1 MMDLLLVF
9 VLLNKAMMYFVW
21 SIFFIWLVVL
31 SWIVYKVRKHYY
43 NLITRTKKERIDG
56 ILDELLLTDKNIK
69 TDLEEVKKQVK
80 EEMRLSQLHL
90 QKIGLVR
97 FNPFERVGG
106 EQSFVVSLLD
116 KENNGIIINFI
127 YTREGLRVYTKRV
140 RKGKGEE
147 YELSEEERKAILKS
161 S

>member
-1 MMDLLLVF
+1 
-9 VLLNKAMMYFVW
+9 MMYFVW
-21 SIFFIWLVVL
+21 GLFFIWLVIL
-31 SWIVYKVRKHYY
+31 SWIVFKIRKHYY

-56 ILDELLLTDKNIK
+56 ILDELLQTDNKII

-80 EEMRLSQLHL
+80 EQIKLSQLHL

-106 EQSFVVSLLD
+106 EQSFVVALLD
-116 KENNGIIINFI
+116 KENDGIIINFI

-140 RKGKGEE
+140 KKGKGEE
-147 YELSEEERKAILKS
+147 YELSEEEKKAIEKS
-161 S
+161 L

>member
-1 MMDLLLVF
+1 
-9 VLLNKAMMYFVW
+9 MMYFVW

>member
-1 MMDLLLVF
+1 
-9 VLLNKAMMYFVW
+9 MMYFVW

-31 SWIVYKVRKHYY
+31 SWIVFKVRKHYY
-43 NLITRTKKERIDG
+43 NLITRTKKEHIDA
-56 ILDELLLTDKNIK
+56 ILDELLQTDKKII

-80 EEMRLSQLHL
+80 EEMKLSRLHL

-116 KENNGIIINFI
+116 KENNGIVINFI
-127 YTREGLRVYTKRV
+127 YTREVLRIYTKRV
-140 RKGKGEE
+140 KKGKGEE
-147 YELSEEERKAILKS
+147 YELSEEERKAIEKS